1 MNIYTLTILRGGE
14 VVTAIL
20 KGENFYNAAQ
30 WAINN
35 VKEGDEILSL
45 TKAHKIET
53 IIKPI

>member
-1 MNIYTLTILRGGE
+1 MIIYTLTILRGGE

-45 TKAHKIET
+45 IKSHKIET